1 MFETS
6 LLFNTTGVGEPPPST
21 PSFFTRLKRF
31 WLPGVIISGIAS
43 VAIGILLYNWPL
55 LSLPAGDEA
64 EVILDLDEQTSNAT
78 IYVYISGA
86 VEHPGVYPVTEG
98 DRVATLIDAAGGV
111 SSTADKRY
119 LNSQLNLSQRL
130 KDEQK
135 IHIPFEGET
144 ANSSDETQQ
153 NISIK
158 SEYTASPN
166 LISLNTASES
176 ELDSLPGI
184 GPATAQKIISARP
197 FLEIAEL
204 TKKKIVSQ
212 SVYDEIESA
221 LSL

>member
-6 LLFNTTGVGEPPPST
+6 LLFNTTRAGEPPPST
-21 PSFFTRLKRF
+21 PSFFTRLKQF
-31 WLPGVIISGIAS
+31 WLPAVIISGIAC
-43 VAIGILLYNWPL
+43 VAIGILIYKWPTE
-55 LSLPAGDEA
+55 SSVTSDAA
-64 EVILDLDEQTSNAT
+64 EVIVNLDEQPTNTT

-86 VEHPGVYPVTEG
+86 VEHPGVYPVREG
-98 DRVATLIDAAGGV
+98 DRVATLVDAAGGIL
-111 SSTADKRY
+111 STADKQY

-144 ANSSDETQQ
+144 TNSTNQTQQ
-153 NISIK
+153 NVPINSDAATG
-158 SEYTASPN
+158 SN

-176 ELDSLPGI
+176 ELDSLPGV

-197 FLEIAEL
+197 FLEISEL
-204 TKKKIVSQ
+204 LKKKIVSQ
-212 SVYDEIESA
+212 SVYDEIETV